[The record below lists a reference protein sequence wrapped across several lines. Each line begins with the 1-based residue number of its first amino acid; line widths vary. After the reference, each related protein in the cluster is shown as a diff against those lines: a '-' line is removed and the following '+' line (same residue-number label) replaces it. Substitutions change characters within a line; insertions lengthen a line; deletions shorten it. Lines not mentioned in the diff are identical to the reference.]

1 MARNMTTNS
10 SGTAALAA
18 VLFSFALAPCARA
31 NGAFPDEFSV
41 HFPATAP
48 HRIYIGAN
56 FGLLVSEDDGA
67 TWRYACEPWI
77 TTMSNAALSGTNVS
91 FYQVTL
97 DGSVIAQAAQVT
109 RSSDDA
115 CTWPPAGG
123 EIVGQVVTDLFPD
136 PSDAT
141 LVVAIVAIASGSY
154 LIASHDGGQT
164 FVAPA
169 LYQTNDLLTAIEIS
183 LSTPGVMYAT
193 SNSLT
198 GSGSNLL
205 KSTDLGAHWTSTV
218 IPTDPQT
225 QPLILAIDREDSN
238 TVYLRI
244 VSALTDSIVIT
255 TDGGQTFQ
263 TLITING
270 QFSSFLRAT
279 DGTLY
284 AGTLSGQLYVLPPG
298 ATAFTSHP
306 APHFRCL
313 GQRPGTARIFACGD
327 MGRDGFSLGYSD
339 DDGGTF
345 TRMMNFTDLLGPL
358 TCSPVATNCVAHWAR
373 IQQVL
378 GISDGGNVAP
388 GGPDAGPGGPDAGPS
403 GPDAGPGPAPVTK
416 SSGCAAAP
424 AAPGWVLALL
434 ALAHLGRIRGRAR
447 NAHGKRRSMH
457 GNSATRHNL
466 RRN

>member
-1 MARNMTTNS
+1 MTTSS

-18 VLFSFALAPCARA
+18 VLVSLALVPSAGA

-48 HRIYIGAN
+48 HRVYVGAN
-56 FGLLVSEDDGA
+56 FGLVVSEDDGA

-97 DGSVIAQAAQVT
+97 DGSVLAQAVQVT
-109 RSSDDA
+109 RSDDNA
-115 CTWPPAGG
+115 CTWPASGG

-136 PSDAT
+136 PNDAT
-141 LVVAIVAIASGSY
+141 RVVAIVALASGSY

-164 FVAPA
+164 FVAPP
-169 LYQTNDLLTAIEIS
+169 LYQTNDLLTAVEIS
-183 LSTPGVMYAT
+183 RSTPGVMYAT

-205 KSTDLGAHWTSTV
+205 KSTDSGATWTSTV
-218 IPTDPQT
+218 IPTDAQT
-225 QPLILAIDREDSN
+225 QPLILAIDPEDSN

-244 VSALTDSIVIT
+244 VSALTDSIMVT
-255 TDGGQTFQ
+255 TDGGRTFQ
-263 TLITING
+263 TLITIDG

-284 AGTLSGQLYVLPPG
+284 AGTLSGQLYVRPPG
-298 ATAFTSHP
+298 ATAFTNHP

-327 MGRDGFSLGYSD
+327 MNRDGFSLGYSD

-345 TRMMNFTDLLGPL
+345 TRIMNFTEIQGPL

-378 GISDGGNVAP
+378 GISDGGGVAP
-388 GGPDAGPGGPDAGPS
+388 EGQM
-403 GPDAGPGPAPVTK
+403 PAPTADPMLVPASRMPVPAGSTRFQNQ
-416 SSGCAAAP
+416 SRRVRAAP
-424 AAPGWVLALL
+424 PSRQGQQACWPCS
-434 ALAHLGRIRGRAR
+434 H
-447 NAHGKRRSMH
+447 
-457 GNSATRHNL
+457 
-466 RRN
+466 